1 MAYRVEYGKNPKYSV
16 PYNKRKWARVMLV
29 IGIIIAGAAAGFY
42 AAQVVGLQHLLPG
55 DPVVTGTA
63 LDTMVEN
70 LRSGLPAGEAFSA
83 FCQEIIAHAQI
94 LE

>member
-16 PYNKRKWARVMLV
+16 PRSRRNRYKVLLL
-29 IGIIIAGAAAGFY
+29 IGLIIAGAAVGFY
-42 AAQVVGLQHLLPG
+42 TVQVVGLQNLLPG
-55 DPVVTGTA
+55 DPLVTGTA

-70 LRSGLPAGEAFSA
+70 LQSGLSAGEAFTA
-83 FCQEIIAHAQI
+83 FCEEIVAHAQI